1 MTTPDLPPLPKLSLL
16 CRFMP
21 DDYRY
26 GDVLGFTADQMRAY
40 GDARAAAAV
49 LAERE
54 RCAKIAEQVTIQ
66 GQHTLVGQMCAAAI
80 RAEPKEQQK

>member
-1 MTTPDLPPLPKLSLL
+1 MTTTKSKIVQPDMPPLPKLSLL

-40 GDARAAAAV
+40 GEACAAAAV
-49 LAERE
+49 LAERG
-54 RCAKIAEQVTIQ
+54 RCAKLLERT
-66 GQHTLVGQMCAAAI
+66 GNDHCAAAI
-80 RAEPKEQQK
+80 RAEPKEQK